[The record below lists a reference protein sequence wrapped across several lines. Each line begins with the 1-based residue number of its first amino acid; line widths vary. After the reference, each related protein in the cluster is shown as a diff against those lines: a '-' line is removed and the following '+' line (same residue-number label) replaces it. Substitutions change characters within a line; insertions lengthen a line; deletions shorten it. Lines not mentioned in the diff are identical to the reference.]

1 MPVIVTAA
9 ISEGAKAGSSIINNT
24 VNNLFDEKVRRGEV
38 NLLNAKAERE
48 KMLSKIDLLSNQQKY
63 ELAKAL
69 QNSQNANEQ
78 FKILQDTASKIAVQG
93 VENIGDIYEAAVNAQ
108 SKNTMTTAIII
119 GVSLIA
125 LMGTLFFIT
134 KMNGLISFKIQ
145 LTFQEF

>member
-1 MPVIVTAA
+1 MPVIAAAA
-9 ISEGAKAGSSIINNT
+9 IKAGGQAASSIINNT
-24 VNNLFDEKVRRGEV
+24 LNTMLEEKVRKAQVTKLE
-38 NLLNAKAERE
+38 AEAERVRIN
-48 KMLSKIDLLSNQQKY
+48 SRIDQLSNQQKY

-69 QNSQNANEQ
+69 QNSQNLNEQ

-125 LMGTLFFIT
+125 LLGTLFFIT
-134 KMNGLISFKIQ
+134 KMDK
-145 LTFQEF
+145 

>member
-1 MPVIVTAA
+1 MPVIVATA
-9 ISEGAKAGSSIINNT
+9 ISAGAQATSSMINNT

-48 KMLSKIDLLSNQQKY
+48 KMLSRLASLDSQQKY

-69 QNSQNANEQ
+69 QNSQNINEQ
-78 FKILQDTASKIAVQG
+78 FKILQDTSSKIAVQG

-125 LMGTLFFIT
+125 LLGTLFFIT
-134 KMNGLISFKIQ
+134 KMEK
-145 LTFQEF
+145 

>member
-1 MPVIVTAA
+1 MPVIAAAA
-9 ISEGAKAGSSIINNT
+9 IKAGGQAASSIINNT
-24 VNNLFDEKVRRGEV
+24 LNTMLEEKVRKAQVTKLE
-38 NLLNAKAERE
+38 AEAERVRIN
-48 KMLSKIDLLSNQQKY
+48 SRIDQLSNQQKY

-69 QNSQNANEQ
+69 QNSQNLNEQ

-125 LMGTLFFIT
+125 LLGTLFFIT
-134 KMNGLISFKIQ
+134 KMEK
-145 LTFQEF
+145 